1 MTDTLPPTDPQHR
14 SESAVRPPEA
24 LRRAWRALTVRT
36 LIARKDGIDRFRL
49 PLSAAFVIA
58 LVLVLWNWPL
68 TLAAVVLA
76 LVLRV
81 DFVVV
86 RRGTGSGRP

>member
-1 MTDTLPPTDPQHR
+1 MTETLPPTDPHLR
-14 SESAVRPPEA
+14 SETGVRLPEV

-36 LIARKDGIDRFRL
+36 LIARKDGLERFRL
-49 PLSAAFVIA
+49 PLSVAVVIGLVA
-58 LVLVLWNWPL
+58 LLWNWPL
-68 TLAAVVLA
+68 TVAAIVLA

-86 RRGTGSGRP
+86 RHDAA

>member
-1 MTDTLPPTDPQHR
+1 MTETLPPSDPHPR
-14 SESAVRPPEA
+14 TETTVRLPEA
-24 LRRAWRALTVRT
+24 LRRAWRALAVRT
-36 LIARKDGIDRFRL
+36 LIVRKDGVDRFRL
-49 PLSAAFVIA
+49 PLSIALVLA

-68 TLAAVVLA
+68 TVAAVVLA

-86 RRGTGSGRP
+86 RDFTP